1 MLFFSVYLAALV
13 VCTVSTQDQNEQLF
27 CGDVLNDE
35 CNICGKWKDEG
46 KCDTDYARLFCMET
60 CEHCRKDDKRTVL
73 DVRYKGCYRDGFV
86 SDFET
91 MIPVKREYLGVQS
104 CTGECHLKGYPFAAI
119 QDAKFCMCSRQY
131 GRYGVA
137 EDENACMTQCVA
149 GSENEKCG
157 GPWKNAVYEIASRE
171 LLSGGVRLSDVTE
184 KLIRASKKEEIPKP
198 QAQFAGGLTDQLNRL
213 RRRRYYKAD

>member
-1 MLFFSVYLAALV
+1 MAATKKVGFDCTGHYGSANSYLRVSRHPYKQSNRVNNHFF
-13 VCTVSTQDQNEQLF
+13 T
-27 CGDVLNDE
+27 
-35 CNICGKWKDEG
+35 
-46 KCDTDYARLFCMET
+46 
-60 CEHCRKDDKRTVL
+60 DDKRTVL

-91 MIPVKREYLGVQS
+91 MIPVKREYLGVRS

-137 EDENACMTQCVA
+137 EDENACMTQCIA

-157 GPWKNAVYEIASRE
+157 GPWKNAVYEIGE
-171 LLSGGVRLSDVTE
+171 LIT
-184 KLIRASKKEEIPKP
+184 
-198 QAQFAGGLTDQLNRL
+198 
-213 RRRRYYKAD
+213 